1 MGVSL
6 PRTFMHT
13 FLSGTDFAGAPPG
26 NRTRECGG
34 GGAKSLPPSW
44 TSTLSKSLMKCKLLL
59 LFQS

>member
-34 GGAKSLPPSW
+34 GGGKVPAA
-44 TSTLSKSLMKCKLLL
+44 LMDVHSIKVTHEV
-59 LFQS
+59 